1 MNPLEKSELVFPFAI
16 LMGLALPHFSAL
28 TNYAVMP
35 LMALA
40 MVLSLRSVNCSL
52 RTFSSHFSFSAKSL
66 FLSYGVQ
73 PFFLI
78 LAAYLIIPNPDYFA
92 GLVILAAV
100 PPSISVIPFTYL
112 LRGDVEAS
120 LVGEIINYVLAPVIT
135 FSIILI
141 FIGSVINVL
150 EVLRLL
156 FLLIIIPLVI
166 STILKKIPDLY
177 FSFSKSIINLCF
189 ATILYSIIGLNSS
202 LLATNL
208 VSLAPVGFLLFIK
221 IFVISI
227 FIFFASL
234 RFGASRERGVS
245 YALFSG
251 YKNAALASVF
261 AYILVGVS
269 ASIPAVTHLI
279 IEFIAII
286 LFVWILKKFYKIED
300 ERTLLYRPCRRN
312 LRA

>member
-1 MNPLEKSELVFPFAI
+1 MNPLEKTELVFPFAI
-16 LMGLALPHFSAL
+16 LLGLTVPRFSAN
-28 TNYAVMP
+28 TNYAVTP
-35 LMALA
+35 LMVLA
-40 MVLSLRSVNCSL
+40 MALSLRKVNCSI
-52 RTFSSHFSFSAKSL
+52 RAFSSNFSFSAKSL

-78 LAAYLIIPNPDYFA
+78 LAAYLIITNPDYFA

-100 PPSISVIPFTYL
+100 PPSISVISFTYL
-112 LRGDVEAS
+112 LRGDMEAS
-120 LVGEIINYVLAPVIT
+120 LVGEIINYILAPVIT

-141 FIGSVINVL
+141 FIGSVINIL
-150 EVLRLL
+150 EVLNLL
-156 FLLIIIPLVI
+156 FLLIITPLVI
-166 STILKKIPDLY
+166 SNILKKLSANY

-208 VSLAPVGFLLFIK
+208 VSLLPVSFLLFIK
-221 IFVISI
+221 IFIISI
-227 FIFFASL
+227 FIFFISL
-234 RFGASRERGVS
+234 RFGASRERAVS

-261 AYILVGVS
+261 AYILVGAS
-269 ASIPAVTHLI
+269 ASIPAVMHLI

-286 LFVWILKKFYKIED
+286 LFVWILKK
-300 ERTLLYRPCRRN
+300 LL
-312 LRA
+312 